1 MRNGWTNT
9 PPRRA
14 FAASSAFPP
23 TGLAGEVTCWRE
35 DGGVGRI
42 GYLHTAR
49 RWRNMGVAR
58 HLLRLAGE
66 YFEDAGVEV
75 VVADARARI
84 PLLLRTLESAGFCQT
99 SLLMR
104 YPGVDVG

>member
-1 MRNGWTNT
+1 M
-9 PPRRA
+9 
-14 FAASSAFPP
+14 
-23 TGLAGEVTCWRE
+23 TCWRE

-49 RWRNMGVAR
+49 RWRNMGVGR

-66 YFEDAGVEV
+66 YFEDEGVEV

-84 PLLLRTLESAGFCQT
+84 PMLLRTLESAGFCQT

>member
-1 MRNGWTNT
+1 MEEYAAADGF
-9 PPRRA
+9 RRILCVA
-14 FAASSAFPP
+14 P
-23 TGLAGEVTCWRE
+23 TGLAGELTCWRE

-42 GYLHTAR
+42 GDLHAAR
-49 RWRNMGVAR
+49 RWRNMSVGR

-66 YFEDAGVEV
+66 YFEDEGVEV

-84 PLLLRTLESAGFCQT
+84 PMLLRTLESAGFCQT

-104 YPGVDVG
+104 YPGVDIG